1 MNRDAFREEDGTTVR
16 RYLEGLTICDELN
29 ALPLPTPEL
38 IWWRSRLSE
47 NRRMARQS
55 VIAIETVRM
64 VALVVAA
71 AFVVLSMVLWAPR
84 LFSDLP
90 MPLPL
95 TMTSLIVFG
104 CSTGGVLLAW
114 ARQR

>member
-1 MNRDAFREEDGTTVR
+1 MNRDAFQEEDGTTVR
-16 RYLEGLTICDELN
+16 RYLEGLAICDELN
-29 ALPLPTPEL
+29 AFPLPSPEL

-47 NRRMARQS
+47 KRRMARQS

-84 LFSDLP
+84 LFGDLP
-90 MPLPL
+90 LPLPL
-95 TMTSLIVFG
+95 TITSLIVFG